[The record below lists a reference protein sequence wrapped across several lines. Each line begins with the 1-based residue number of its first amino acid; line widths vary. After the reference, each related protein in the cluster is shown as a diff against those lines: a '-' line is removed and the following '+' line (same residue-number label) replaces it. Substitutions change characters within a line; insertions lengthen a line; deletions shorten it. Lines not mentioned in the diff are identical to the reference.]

1 MFLVIYQIVAAA
13 NQILKGEYMI
23 NTIKVK
29 RNAKMIGINMSTL
42 REPYNVW
49 RNTCTKLSAWMND
62 AIKNH
67 NLDLKSYGPGYKF
80 DYKIDKKYW
89 SKKRNRDKV
98 ANDQCASAELG
109 KYLSVETDVFCEC
122 SPKTSSQRR
131 DVINY
136 VAERYNGYFKRNGRK
151 KIPHPTFHEDI
162 AWYFKEQFS
171 TIDAKKKTLKI
182 KTLKGCVDT
191 TYKYGLKDELL
202 HGKARGGNLRI
213 KTKEFIA
220 AVEFN
225 NDVLYQPE
233 GVIGFDINF
242 QKGCWLTMN
251 DGTEIPMSD
260 ELHELVQKQ
269 KELNT
274 KIADRTKPVK
284 ERKIKSKERKRLRIL
299 KNKTTKQMD
308 KIIRSVADKIL
319 DDAIENKYLLAI
331 DGMAPQGSWGQDKLI
346 AYLQTRCENKGVP
359 FYIVPSPYTSRICSV
374 CGFESKKNRKK
385 TDEFKCQECGFE
397 CSAHFNAAVNIAN
410 KAQSFLDD
418 EMPYG
423 KPPRFIKQ
431 KTVTV

>member
-1 MFLVIYQIVAAA
+1 
-13 NQILKGEYMI
+13 MI

-29 RNAKMIGINMSTL
+29 RNAKMIGIDMRTL

-49 RNTCTKLSAWMND
+49 RNTCTRLSAWMND
-62 AIKNH
+62 AIKN
-67 NLDLKSYGPGYKF
+67 NSLDLKSYGAGYKF
-80 DYKIDKKYW
+80 NYKIDKKYW
-89 SKKRNRDKV
+89 TDKRDSDKV
-98 ANDQCASAELG
+98 DDDQCTSAELV
-109 KYLSVETDVFCEC
+109 KYLSSETNVFCEC
-122 SPKTSSQRR
+122 NPKTSTQRR
-131 DVINY
+131 DVLNY
-136 VAERYNGYFKRNGRK
+136 VAERYYGYKKRNGSK

-162 AWYFKEQFS
+162 AWYFKEQFL
-171 TIDAKKKTLKI
+171 TINSKKKTLKI

-202 HGKARGGNLRI
+202 HEKSKGGNLRV
-213 KTKEFIA
+213 KTKEFVA
-220 AVEFN
+220 AVAFD
-225 NDVLYQPE
+225 NDVLYHPK

-251 DGTEIPMSD
+251 DGSEISMPD
-260 ELHELVQKQ
+260 NLHELVQKQ

-299 KNKTTKQMD
+299 KNKITKQMN

-331 DGMAPQGSWGQDKLI
+331 DGMAPQGSWGQDMLI
-346 AYLQTRCENKGVP
+346 AYLQTKCENKGVP
-359 FYIVPSPYTSRICSV
+359 FYIVPAAYTSRTCSV

-385 TDEFKCQECGFE
+385 TDEFKCQKCGFE

-410 KAQSFLDD
+410 KAQSLLDD
-418 EMPYG
+418 EVPYG